1 MTETLLI
8 RKYGNRRLY
17 NTEWSTYITIEELT
31 RLIKEGRTVTVEDAK
46 TKEDVTAFI
55 LTQILLEESRK
66 RQFLLP
72 VPLLHMMIR
81 FGDNLLSDFFENYL
95 QQIMKNYLTYRAVA
109 DDQFRKWLDLGTEW
123 SQAAGKSAS
132 PLAPFQSFLDLFS
145 ETPGKRET
153 AKKGKEPSP

>member
-17 NTEWSTYITIEELT
+17 NTERSTYITIEELT

>member
-1 MTETLLI
+1 MAETLLI

-17 NTEWSTYITIEELT
+17 DTERSNYITIEELT

-72 VPLLHMMIR
+72 VPLLHLMIR

-95 QQIMKNYLTYRAVA
+95 QQIMKNYLAYRAVA

-145 ETPGKRET
+145 ETSGRGDAAE
-153 AKKGKEPSP
+153 KKKEPSR

>member
-17 NTEWSTYITIEELT
+17 DTERSTYITIEELT

-145 ETPGKRET
+145 ETPGKGEA

>member
-1 MTETLLI
+1 MAETLLI

-17 NTEWSTYITIEELT
+17 DTERSNYITIEELT

-72 VPLLHMMIR
+72 VPLLHLMIR

-95 QQIMKNYLTYRAVA
+95 QQIMKNYLAYRAVA

-132 PLAPFQSFLDLFS
+132 PLNPLQALFDAFS
-145 ETPGKRET
+145 ETAGLAGGGKKEKE
-153 AKKGKEPSP
+153 KKP